1 MRAREDF
8 LLDLLMRN
16 DATFFIPP
24 YQRSYSWDK
33 EQCMVLWNDIIST
46 TKTLMAGEPAG
57 HFFGMIVYVS
67 EEQVFG
73 ETTRLILTDGQQRI
87 TTVMLFLAALRDSLD
102 GEQSKKVEDQ
112 FLINH
117 NASGNDV
124 KYKVKLKQV
133 ENDWNTFVKIVLKDS
148 NIDDKECRIYKNYK
162 LFCGLIEKTKKSSP
176 DLFKKLAE
184 GLSKFSV
191 VTVQLEPVRNKWEN
205 PQEVFE
211 SMNSLGKPLSL
222 ADLVRNYLLMGRD
235 GNEQERLYNTYW
247 VDIEKRLGDDV
258 SNYIRDYMQ
267 LVGARDYKKATPTNY
282 KELYLQFKQLFTDRG
297 VDAERLLQEL
307 QEFSK
312 YYSYIVVGTGSGDQN
327 VDTLL
332 AYLRQIDATTIYS
345 LLLKIV
351 GEWKRGI
358 ISDISAKNMIY
369 ALFVYMLRRRIVRIT
384 QGENKRLPSL
394 ASMIDDIGQD
404 SDPRRRMFEVLANQD
419 YSLRLPNDA
428 EVIGS
433 LRSMNAY
440 SFKYIKFLFALVENS
455 NTRSMPNIKDKRLQI
470 EHIMPQTLTN
480 EWKDMLG
487 PDWQETHQELV
498 NNIGNLTLVYYNQ
511 ELGNKPFDQKL
522 AIYNSTSGMWIT
534 RCQITDNTD
543 WRRSEIEK
551 RSEWLSDYITTKVL
565 PLPDDMRKSDN
576 YSSLR
581 RTARYRWKLSFDKLD
596 LVGKTINYIPDQ
608 SISAVVVDNKK
619 VLFEGGYWKLSPLT
633 RELKRREGDLNTSGA
648 YQGSK
653 YWQYNGVSLAD
664 MMDELVGSSSEENDG
679 DED

>member
-1 MRAREDF
+1 MRASENF
-8 LLDLLMRN
+8 LLDLLKRN
-16 DATFFIPP
+16 DVTFFIPP

-33 EQCMVLWNDIIST
+33 EQCMVLWNDIVST
-46 TKTLMAGEPAG
+46 TKTLMTNELAG

-73 ETTRLILTDGQQRI
+73 ETTRLILTDGQQRV

-102 GEQSKKVEDQ
+102 GEQSKRIEDQ
-112 FLINH
+112 FLINN
-117 NASGNDV
+117 NASGDDV

-133 ENDWNTFVKIVLKDS
+133 ENDWNTFRKIVLRDS
-148 NIDDKECRIYKNYK
+148 NIDDRECRVYKNYR
-162 LFCGLIEKTKKSSP
+162 LFCDLIKKTKKDNP
-176 DLFKKLAE
+176 ELFRKLAE
-184 GLSKFSV
+184 GLNKFSV

-247 VDIEKRLGDDV
+247 IDIEKRLGDDV

-267 LVGARDYKKATPTNY
+267 LIGARDYKKATPTNY
-282 KELYLQFKQLFTDRG
+282 KELYLQFKQLFSGRG
-297 VDAERLLQEL
+297 VDTEKLLQEL

-312 YYSYIVVGTGSGDQN
+312 YYSYIVVGVESGDKN

-332 AYLRQIDATTIYS
+332 SYLRQIDATTVYS
-345 LLLKIV
+345 LLLKII
-351 GEWKRGI
+351 GEWRRGAV
-358 ISDISAKNMIY
+358 SDIDAENMIY
-369 ALFVYMLRRRIVRIT
+369 ALFIYMLRRRIVRIT
-384 QGENKRLPSL
+384 QGENKRLPL
-394 ASMIDDIGQD
+394 LVSMIDDIGQD
-404 SDPRRRMFEVLANQD
+404 SDSRRKMFEALANQD

-428 EVIGS
+428 EVAGS

-440 SFKYIKFLFALVENS
+440 SFKYIKFLFALVENV

-470 EHIMPQTLTN
+470 EHIMPQTLTD

-487 PDWQETHQELV
+487 LNWRETHQELI

-511 ELGNKPFDQKL
+511 ELGNKPFDHKL

-534 RCQITDNTD
+534 RCQIADNIR
-543 WRRSEIEK
+543 WGRSEIER
-551 RSEWLSDYITTKVL
+551 RSEWLSNYITTKVL
-565 PLPDDMRKSDN
+565 PLPEDMRKSDN
-576 YSSLR
+576 YSNIR
-581 RTARYRWKLSFDKLD
+581 RTIRYRWKLSFDKLG

-608 SISAVVVDNKK
+608 NISAVVVDDKK
-619 VLFEGGYWKLSPLT
+619 VLFEGEYWKLSPLT
-633 RELKRREGDLNTSGA
+633 RELKRKEGDLNMSGS
-648 YQGSK
+648 YRGSQ
-653 YWQYNGVSLAD
+653 YWQYDGVCLVD
-664 MMDELVGSSSEENDG
+664 MMNNLEGALPEERYDND
-679 DED
+679 